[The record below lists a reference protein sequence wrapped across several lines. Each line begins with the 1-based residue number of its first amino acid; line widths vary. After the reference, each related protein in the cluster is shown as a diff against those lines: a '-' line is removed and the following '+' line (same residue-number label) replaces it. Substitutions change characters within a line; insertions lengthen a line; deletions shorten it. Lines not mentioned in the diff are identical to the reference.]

1 MFQRVL
7 VFSILIPSA
16 GGYANGQVMD
26 TLVPTGYAM
35 PVPVGVA
42 PGQILNIFVRGIGAG
57 LSGRVA
63 ATELPLP
70 TTLAGISVTIAEP
83 GPYNLFDIPQP
94 PYPESPV
101 PIFAVAP
108 VSGCNEVVAGLVLHA
123 CENATMIT
131 VQIPFWL
138 VPDPVGPFRRIAEL
152 TVSENDAPVVAF
164 IVRPHIDQI
173 HVVDGCDAQLL
184 TAVPPG
190 GGCRPGPVVTHP
202 DGSLVSSLNQAKPGE
217 ELVIYTLGLGVT
229 TPAVKEGEA
238 SPTPAATVSVGL
250 DFDFS
255 PNAGPSTPS
264 QRRDPGT
271 PPLPVFA
278 GLSPGSAGLYQ
289 VNFVVPI
296 PPPGTPACFGTVHSN
311 LTVSVIG
318 ANSTDGVGICV
329 TSSDGTH

>member
-7 VFSILIPSA
+7 THSILILSA

-26 TLVPTGYAM
+26 TLVPTGYSM

-42 PGQILNIFVRGIGAG
+42 PGQVLNLFVRGLGAS

-63 ATELPLP
+63 AAELPLP

-108 VSGCNEVVAGLVLHA
+108 ASGSHEVVAGLVFHP
-123 CENATMIT
+123 CENFTVIT

-138 VPDPVGPFRRIAEL
+138 LPDPVSPVRRIAEL
-152 TVSENDAPVVAF
+152 TVSENGAPVVAF

-184 TAVPPG
+184 TAVAPG
-190 GGCRPGPVVTHP
+190 GGCRPGPLVTHA
-202 DGSLVSSLNQAKPGE
+202 DGSLVSFLNQAKPGE
-217 ELVIYTLGLGVT
+217 VLVIYALGLGLT

-238 SPTPAATVSVGL
+238 SPTPAASVSVGL

-255 PNAGPSTPS
+255 PNAGPSTPG
-264 QRRDPGT
+264 QRRNPGT

-289 VNFVVPI
+289 VNFVVPTPSPST
-296 PPPGTPACFGTVHSN
+296 PPCFGTVHSN

-318 ANSTDGVGICV
+318 ANSTDGAGICV
-329 TSSDGTH
+329 TVSDGTH